1 VITEDIALHAKPS
14 RIVRDTVDAL
24 PHPAIIAEAASEEC
38 ALITIGLG
46 GGGDEAL
53 VIVLGDWEFLV

>member
-1 VITEDIALHAKPS
+1 
-14 RIVRDTVDAL
+14 VRAAIRAL

-46 GGGDEAL
+46 GGGDEAR